1 MSSENIKFSIQIE
14 NQFGF
19 DFTSLK
25 DIATTIEKKKYD
37 ALFTCDH
44 FFLDSNSAKQNTIE
58 AYTMLAALSQVT
70 KKLRLGTL
78 VTCMGYREPSV
89 LAKIIA
95 SLDHISEGRTI
106 IGLGAGWK
114 EQEYKSYGIRFPP
127 LKERMDRL
135 EEGIQLINKMLTDDY
150 PIYTGKYYQIE
161 NAFNAPKPYN
171 GVPPLLIGGTGEKRT
186 LKLVAKYADMSN
198 FAYWDIEKAEHL
210 LEVLK
215 NHCKNEQRNY
225 DDITKT
231 FYGYAYVTED
241 EDELQ
246 KYFQHYA
253 LERNKTVEEV
263 KEQMMAFPGSFIGLP
278 EQVIER
284 YQYLIDLGFSY
295 FQVIFP
301 FGKEVDMSQKFAD
314 LVMKKI

>member
-1 MSSENIKFSIQIE
+1 MSTEKIKFGIQIE

-19 DFTSLK
+19 DFTSLR
-25 DIATTIEKKKYD
+25 DIAVSIEKKNYD
-37 ALFTCDH
+37 SLFSCDH
-44 FFLDSNSAKQNTIE
+44 FFLDENSAQQNAIE

-70 KKLRLGTL
+70 KKLKLGTL
-78 VTCMGYREPSV
+78 VTSMSYREPSV
-89 LAKIIA
+89 LAKILA

-114 EQEYKSYGIRFPP
+114 ESEYKAYGLRFPP

-135 EEGIQLINKMLTDDY
+135 EEGIQIIRKMLTEEH
-150 PIYTGKYYQIE
+150 PTYTGKYYSIV

-171 GVPPLLIGGTGEKRT
+171 GMPPLLIGGVGEKRT
-186 LKLVAKYADMSN
+186 LKMVAQYADMSN
-198 FAYWDIEKAEHL
+198 FGYWDIDKSKRL

-215 NHCKNEQRNY
+215 NHCSNLNRDY
-225 DDITKT
+225 DEITKS
-231 FYGYAYVTED
+231 FYGYAFVTED
-241 EDELQ
+241 EEELN
-246 KYFQHYA
+246 KYFVKYA
-253 LERNKTVEEV
+253 SDQQKSVEEV
-263 KEQMMAFPGSFIGLP
+263 KTKMMSLPGSFIGFP

-284 YQYLIDLGFSY
+284 YRYLIDLGFSY

-301 FGKEVDMSQKFAD
+301 FGKEIEMSTKFAD